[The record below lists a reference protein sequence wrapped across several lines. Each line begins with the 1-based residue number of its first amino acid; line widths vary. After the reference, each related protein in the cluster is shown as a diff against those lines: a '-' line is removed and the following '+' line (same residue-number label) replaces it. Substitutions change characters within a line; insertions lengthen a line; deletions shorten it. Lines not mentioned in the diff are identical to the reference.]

1 MCTDLDGVTWCCG
14 GRPNNEVRVVVLQRK
29 GTAAAIKEQFID
41 VAGFTWCCGGR
52 RNVVLQ
58 TNGAAAAI
66 K

>member
-1 MCTDLDGVTWCCG
+1 
-14 GRPNNEVRVVVLQRK
+14 VLQRK
-29 GTAAAIKEQFID
+29 GTAAAIKEQFIY